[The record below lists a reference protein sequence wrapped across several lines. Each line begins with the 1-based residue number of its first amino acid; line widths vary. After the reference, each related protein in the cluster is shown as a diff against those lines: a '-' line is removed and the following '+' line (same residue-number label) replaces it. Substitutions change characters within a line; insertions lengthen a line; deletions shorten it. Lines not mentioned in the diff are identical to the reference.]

1 MTAASLVFDEKKQNK
16 NNDKTKN
23 SIKRNITEDH
33 RTITTENVWRK
44 TNHSVP

>member
-1 MTAASLVFDEKKQNK
+1 MTAASLVFDEKKNKTKQNK

-33 RTITTENVWRK
+33 
-44 TNHSVP
+44 